1 MARPTPIEAVPE
13 ETPPEYAPA
22 YFLMLPG
29 SSFKA
34 ISDAAAKRNMTL
46 AQLVSVALS
55 EYLKK
60 SEVAP
65 AGRPESL
72 DKKTGD

>member
-1 MARPTPIEAVPE
+1 MARPTPIEV
-13 ETPPEYAPA
+13 PPEAPPQYAPA
-22 YFLMLPG
+22 YFIMLPG
-29 SSFKA
+29 ASYKA

-60 SEVAP
+60 
-65 AGRPESL
+65 
-72 DKKTGD
+72 TGD